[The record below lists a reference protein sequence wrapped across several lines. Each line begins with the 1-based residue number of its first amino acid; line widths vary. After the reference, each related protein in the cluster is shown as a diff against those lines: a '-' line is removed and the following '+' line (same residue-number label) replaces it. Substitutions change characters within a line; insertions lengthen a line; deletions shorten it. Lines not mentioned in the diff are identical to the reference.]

1 MSDKNPPV
9 VGLQLRVLDRKT
21 KEQKEDSGMM
31 GVNKDIRAGNPVIPV
46 GLKLPV
52 NTLIPGSYVAELQA
66 KDSAGNTTVVRAAD
80 FEVE

>member
-1 MSDKNPPV
+1 V
-9 VGLQLRVLDRKT
+9 VALQLRVLDRKT
-21 KEQKEDSGMM
+21 KEQKEDSGLI

-52 NTLIPGSYVAELQA
+52 NTLTSGSYVAELQA